1 MPGKWQRAAGQ
12 ASPGGS
18 LGRDYPHHVSLEIA
32 VAYSTRLGCSSV
44 RGFVVGVSSLMA
56 APGLVTAQSSAS
68 RGRPLA
74 IEDFYRVKTITA
86 SEISPDG
93 RWVVFNVMTKVE
105 ATNSETGELWVVP
118 ADGSAP
124 ARQVLAASGSLGGGR
139 WSVDG
144 QLCFMSGGVMRAIDP
159 SATTVPDTTAKCNGA
174 ARPGREAGI
183 GRVAVAAPQGGIAAL
198 VRDVAPPK
206 RERTYASDFEK
217 RHEERFK
224 GVQFDWLD
232 FQRDGQPF
240 PVPNRVDPD
249 VNPPQEIFVVPNGG
263 AERQLT
269 RLGVRPTGVAW
280 NQDGTKL
287 VFTADSGY
295 RNELKYGA
303 SQVYTVSVDGAVRR
317 LTPDND
323 VNYTNPRY
331 SPDGRWVLYTRQLS
345 TDAVIRRKLD
355 HGGATDLAVVPADG
369 GAEKLLTADWDYL
382 PTGATWS
389 PDGRY
394 VYFTGGV
401 GGGTH
406 LFRVSPNGGAVEQM
420 TKGERRINAISFDKD
435 FKRIAYTVGLI
446 ESPPELY
453 SANIDGSGEKLLS
466 HVNDDF
472 TKEVA
477 LSKAERLSFK
487 SKDGTPLEGWLLYPN
502 NYRPNAGPYP
512 LVVSSHGGPHSAD
525 GYTFDFKNQYFAAN
539 GYFVLEVNFRSSTG
553 YGEKFL
559 WGTWGAWGTKD
570 GQDVMAGVDYVLGKV
585 PADRNRV
592 ATIGHS
598 YGGFMTN
605 WLITQYPDRFA
616 AAIPGAG
623 IVNWVSDYGTADV
636 ARTKETEF
644 YGTPWEEKARDI
656 MIKQSP
662 LTYAGRVRTP
672 TLFINGEI
680 DQRVPYS
687 EAEQMYVALK
697 KNGVPAKVIQYAG
710 MPHGISGSWN
720 QIHRMLNELRWLDTY
735 LKAGKTS

>member
-1 MPGKWQRAAGQ
+1 VRSLVLGV
-12 ASPGGS
+12 AS
-18 LGRDYPHHVSLEIA
+18 L
-32 VAYSTRLGCSSV
+32 VAL
-44 RGFVVGVSSLMA
+44 
-56 APGLVTAQSSAS
+56 PGLSAAQSGSAP
-68 RGRPLA
+68 RRPLA
-74 IEDFYRVKTITA
+74 IEDYYRVKTIA
-86 SEISPDG
+86 APEISPDG
-93 RWVVFNVMTKVE
+93 RWVVYNVMTKVE
-105 ATNSETGELWVVP
+105 ATNGETGELWVVP
-118 ADGSAP
+118 TDGSAP
-124 ARQVLAASGSLGGGR
+124 ARVLPAGGSVGGGR
-139 WSVDG
+139 WSVEG
-144 QLCFMSGGVMRAIDP
+144 QLCFMSGGVLRVIDP
-159 SATTVPDTTAKCNGA
+159 AVTTSPDTAARCNGA
-174 ARPGREAGI
+174 GRPARETGI
-183 GRVAVAAPQGGIAAL
+183 GRVAVPAPKGGVAAV
-198 VRDVAPPK
+198 VRDVPPPK

-240 PVPNRVDPD
+240 PVPNRLDPD
-249 VNPPQEIFVVPNGG
+249 VTPPQEIFVVPNGG

-269 RLGVRPTGVAW
+269 RLGLRPTSVAW
-280 NQDGTKL
+280 SPDGTKL
-287 VFTADSGY
+287 VFAADSGY
-295 RNELKYGA
+295 RHELEYGA
-303 SQVYTVSVDGAVRR
+303 SQIYTVAVDGTVRR

-331 SPDGRWVLYTRQLS
+331 SPDGRWILYTRQLS

-355 HGGATDLAVVPADG
+355 HGGATDLAIVPAEG
-369 GAEKLLTADWDYL
+369 GPEKLLTPDWDYL
-382 PTGATWS
+382 PAGATWS
-389 PDGRY
+389 PDSRY

-401 GGGTH
+401 GGGNH

-453 SANIDGSGEKLLS
+453 SANIDGSNEKLLS
-466 HVNDDF
+466 HVNDDL

-477 LSKAERLSFK
+477 FSKADRLNFK
-487 SKDGTPLEGWLLYPN
+487 SKDGTPIEGWLLYPY
-502 NYRPNAGPYP
+502 NYRPDGGPYP
-512 LVVSSHGGPHSAD
+512 LVVSNHGGPHSAD
-525 GYTFDFKNQYFAAN
+525 GYSFDFKNQYFAAN

-585 PADRNRV
+585 RVDRNRV

-623 IVNWVSDYGTADV
+623 IVNWVSDYGTADI

-644 YGTPWEEKARDI
+644 YGSPWEEKARDI

-710 MPHGISGSWN
+710 MPHSISGSWN

>member
-1 MPGKWQRAAGQ
+1 
-12 ASPGGS
+12 
-18 LGRDYPHHVSLEIA
+18 
-32 VAYSTRLGCSSV
+32 VATSTRPLVFV
-44 RGFVVGVSSLMA
+44 RSAGFAACLTLTPIADGLAQMA
-56 APGLVTAQSSAS
+56 APPK
-68 RGRPLA
+68 GRAVA
-74 IEDFYRVKTITA
+74 IEDFYRVKTIA
-86 SEISPDG
+86 SPEISPEG
-93 RWVVFNVMTKVE
+93 RWVAYNVMTKVE
-105 ATNSETGELWVVP
+105 ATNGETGELWLVP
-118 ADGSAP
+118 SDGSAP
-124 ARQVLAASGSLGGGR
+124 ARIVAPGGTSTGGGR
-139 WSVDG
+139 WSTDG
-144 QLCFMSGGVMRAIDP
+144 KLCFLSGGSVKVVDP
-159 SATTVPDTTAKCNGA
+159 ATGA
-174 ARPGREAGI
+174 ADSTARCDGASRAGRESGI
-183 GRVAVAAPQGGIAAL
+183 ARAAIPAPKGGIAAL
-198 VRDVAPPK
+198 VRDVAPAK

-240 PVPNRVDPD
+240 PVPNRIDPD
-249 VNPPQEIFVVPNGG
+249 VTPPQEIFLVPNGA

-269 RLGVRPTGVAW
+269 RLALRPSSVSW
-280 NQDGTKL
+280 NPDGTRL

-303 SQVYTVSVDGAVRR
+303 SQVYTVALDGTVRR

-331 SPDGRWVLYTRQLS
+331 SPDGRWILYTRQLS

-355 HGGATDLAVVPADG
+355 HGGATDLAIIPADG
-369 GAEKLLTADWDYL
+369 GPERVLTVDWDYL
-382 PTGATWS
+382 PSGAVWS
-389 PDGRY
+389 PDSRF

-401 GGGTH
+401 GGAVH
-406 LFRVSPNGGAVEQM
+406 LFRVSPNGGTVEQM
-420 TKGERRINAISFDKD
+420 TKGERRINAISFDKE

-453 SANIDGSGEKLLS
+453 SANIDGSDERLLS
-466 HVNDDF
+466 HVNDEL

-477 LSKAERLSFK
+477 FSKAERVNYK
-487 SKDGTPLEGWLLYPN
+487 SKDGTPIEGWLLYPY
-502 NYRPNAGPYP
+502 NYRPDGGPYP
-512 LVVSSHGGPHSAD
+512 LVVSNHGGPHSAD
-525 GYTFDFKNQYFAAN
+525 GYSFDFKNQYFAAN

-570 GQDVMAGVDYVLGKV
+570 GQDVMSGVDYVLGKV
-585 PADRNRV
+585 PVDRNRV

-623 IVNWVSDYGTADV
+623 IVNWVSDYGTADI

-644 YGTPWEEKARDI
+644 YGTPWEEKARTI

-662 LTYAGRVRTP
+662 LTYAGRVKTP

-720 QIHRMLNELRWLDTY
+720 QIHRMMNELRWLDTY
-735 LKAGKTS
+735 LKPGKTS

>member
-1 MPGKWQRAAGQ
+1 M
-12 ASPGGS
+12 
-18 LGRDYPHHVSLEIA
+18 
-32 VAYSTRLGCSSV
+32 
-44 RGFVVGVSSLMA
+44 
-56 APGLVTAQSSAS
+56 AQSASAA
-68 RGRPLA
+68 GRPLA
-74 IEDFYRVKTITA
+74 IEDWYRVKSVA
-86 SEISPDG
+86 SPEISPDG
-93 RWVVFNVMTKVE
+93 RWVTYMALTKVE
-105 ATNSETGELWVVP
+105 ATNTETPQLWLVP
-118 ADGSAP
+118 SDGSAAP
-124 ARQVLAASGSLGGGR
+124 QRLGPEGGVGNGRWASNGRYCFTVSGRVTSVDPTQPTAPPDSSSCGAGAPRGGRGSL
-139 WSVDG
+139 
-144 QLCFMSGGVMRAIDP
+144 
-159 SATTVPDTTAKCNGA
+159 TAVFERD
-174 ARPGREAGI
+174 ARL
-183 GRVAVAAPQGGIAAL
+183 VAV

-206 RERTYASDFEK
+206 REKTYASDFEK

-240 PVPNRVDPD
+240 PVPNRLDPQ
-249 VNPPQEIFVVPNGG
+249 VNPPQEIFLMPNGSAG
-263 AERQLT
+263 ERQLT
-269 RLGVRPTGVAW
+269 RLGLRPANLQW
-280 NQDGTKL
+280 NRSGTRL
-287 VFTADSGY
+287 LFTADSGY
-295 RNELKYGA
+295 RNELKYGSTQLYDLA
-303 SQVYTVSVDGAVRR
+303 LDGKVRR
-317 LTPDND
+317 LTRDDD
-323 VNYTNPRY
+323 VSYTNPRY
-331 SPDGRWVLYTRQLS
+331 SPDGQWILYTRQLS

-355 HGGATDLAVVPADG
+355 HGGATDLAVMPADG
-369 GAEKLLTADWDYL
+369 GAEKLLTGEWDYL

-389 PDGRY
+389 PDGRH
-394 VYFTGGV
+394 VYFSGGV
-401 GGGTH
+401 GGGNH
-406 LFRVSPNGGAVEQM
+406 LFRVSPNGGPVEQM
-420 TKGERRINAISFDKD
+420 TKGERRVNGISFDKS

-446 ESPPELY
+446 EAPQEVY
-453 SANIDGSGEKLLS
+453 SSNIDGSDEKRLS

-472 TKEVA
+472 IKEVA
-477 LSKAERLSFK
+477 LSKPERLNFK
-487 SKDGTPLEGWLLYPN
+487 SADGTPIEGWLLYPY
-502 NYRPNAGPYP
+502 NYRSDGGPYP
-512 LVVSSHGGPHSAD
+512 LVVSNHGGPHSAD
-525 GYTFDFKNQYFAAN
+525 GYSFDFKNQYFAAN

-623 IVNWVSDYGTADV
+623 IVNWVSDYGTADI

-644 YGTPWEEKARDI
+644 YGSPWEEKAREI

-672 TLFINGEI
+672 TLFINGEV

-710 MPHGISGSWN
+710 MPHSISGSWN